1 MRWLPRAAARVSTS
15 RGGFITSGMV
25 LLATLLTSCTS
36 APGPTTQSAPTSIV
50 SVGPVATGVTLD
62 WAEPVAGLTDG
73 TTVLKVLGPG
83 NITIEHVGVVID
95 PTSAPVVVAWSGVEP
110 VTGTLADA
118 VSAAPGLDTAQAGET
133 LEGKVQQAAGAVVS
147 SGAFYDIV
155 TLLQV
160 SSGFSQSWTIQD
172 TDVTY
177 RIGSG
182 SSQTLQIPE
191 RVQVQ

>member
-1 MRWLPRAAARVSTS
+1 M
-15 RGGFITSGMV
+15 
-25 LLATLLTSCTS
+25 
-36 APGPTTQSAPTSIV
+36 
-50 SVGPVATGVTLD
+50 
-62 WAEPVAGLTDG
+62 TDG

-83 NITIEHVGVVID
+83 QITIEHVGVVID
-95 PTSAPVVVAWSGVEP
+95 PTSAPVFVEWSGIEP
-110 VTGTLADA
+110 VTGTLTDA
-118 VSAAPGLDTAQAGET
+118 VLAAPGLATAQAGQT
-133 LEGKVQQAAGAVVS
+133 LEGSVQPAAGAVVS

-160 SSGFSQSWTIQD
+160 SDGFSQSWTIQD

-182 SSQTLQIPE
+182 RSQTLQIPE